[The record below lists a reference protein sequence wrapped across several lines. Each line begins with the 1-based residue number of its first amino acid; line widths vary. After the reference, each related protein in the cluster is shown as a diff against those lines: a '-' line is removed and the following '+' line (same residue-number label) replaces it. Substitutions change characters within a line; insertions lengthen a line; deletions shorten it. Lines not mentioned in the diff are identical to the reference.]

1 MWYRVSGNCLGGI
14 VVHLSGCVVV
24 VDAGGVCSVSGGLY
38 RGAAELNILE
48 DDIAEGEAEI
58 VDACLI
64 VVSFMLLVVGIV
76 VAIECI
82 GIAGSVEGGVGVV
95 GSCRGFVIGVWE

>member
-1 MWYRVSGNCLGGI
+1 M
-14 VVHLSGCVVV
+14 VVHLSGCIVVIDV
-24 VDAGGVCSVSGGLY
+24 GGVCIVSGGLY
-38 RGAAELNILE
+38 GGAAELNILE

-76 VAIECI
+76 VVVVVVEGI
-82 GIAGSVEGGVGVV
+82 GIVGSVDGGVGVV

>member
-1 MWYRVSGNCLGGI
+1 MDGI
-14 VVHLSGCVVV
+14 VVHLSGWIVVI
-24 VDAGGVCSVSGGLY
+24 DAGGVCIVSGGLY
-38 RGAAELNILE
+38 GGAAELNLLE
-48 DDIAEGEAEI
+48 GGIVEGEAEI

-76 VAIECI
+76 VVVVVVEGI

-95 GSCRGFVIGVWE
+95 GSCRGFVIGVCE

>member
-1 MWYRVSGNCLGGI
+1 MVSCLREWFLDGI
-14 VVHLSGCVVV
+14 VVHLSGWIVAI
-24 VDAGGVCSVSGGLY
+24 DAGGVCIVSGGLY
-38 RGAAELNILE
+38 GGAAELNILE

-76 VAIECI
+76 VVVVVVEGI
-82 GIAGSVEGGVGVV
+82 GIAGSVKSGV
-95 GSCRGFVIGVWE
+95 